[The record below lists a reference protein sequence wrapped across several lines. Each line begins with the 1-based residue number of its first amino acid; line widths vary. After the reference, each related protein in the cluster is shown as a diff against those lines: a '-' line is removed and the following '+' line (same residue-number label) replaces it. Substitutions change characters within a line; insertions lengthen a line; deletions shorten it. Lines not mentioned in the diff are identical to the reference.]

1 METME
6 SKHTP
11 GPWEAEIKDGRP
23 TGRII
28 NWVRAVWIADVHG
41 FPSMWMRAT
50 EKVKE
55 KNEWQANALLIA
67 AAPDLLAALSRVREA
82 WGDTIREDTEIDGA
96 DLVDWLVSWYNLE
109 VMPALR
115 KAEGEG

>member
-1 METME
+1 MEA
-6 SKHTP
+6 KHTP
-11 GPWEAEIKDGRP
+11 GPWKAEDQTKTWNG
-23 TGRII
+23 
-28 NWVRAVWIADVHG
+28 
-41 FPSMWMRAT
+41 
-50 EKVKE
+50 KE
-55 KNEWQANALLIA
+55 GDWRWGWRVSTSPANIHLAQVGNVDAFHKAQAGANARLIA

-82 WGDTIREDTEIDGA
+82 WGDQIRDATEIDCA